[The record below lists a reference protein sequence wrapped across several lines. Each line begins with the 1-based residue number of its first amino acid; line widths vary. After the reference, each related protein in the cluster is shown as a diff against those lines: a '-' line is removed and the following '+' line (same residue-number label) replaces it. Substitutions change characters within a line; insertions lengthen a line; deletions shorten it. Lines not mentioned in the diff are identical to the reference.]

1 MILSMTGF
9 SKAEINRKGMK
20 VTVEIRSVNGRG
32 LDVNIRSP
40 RSLSDKEFEIKDR
53 VKKMLNRGSVNMNIY
68 TEADTTNKEFNINT
82 ELAKGVKAELDQFRK
97 DLKIK
102 ETVKLEHLFTFSN
115 FFIQK
120 EAEVDAELEWTLTK
134 DAISKGLKLLVE
146 MRKKEGSNIARDI
159 NKRIKNIHNILKSIE
174 DDEVD
179 RIPRER
185 EKIRQR
191 IAQVF
196 DNDEIDESRLQ
207 MEMVILADKLDISE
221 ECVRL
226 QSHIKVFYDTM
237 KERAS
242 NGPKLNFLLQE
253 MLRETNTIGSK
264 CNDANIAHK
273 VVNMKEELERIREQV
288 QNVE

>member
-20 VTVEIRSVNGRG
+20 VTVEIRTVNGRG
-32 LDVNIRSP
+32 LDVNMRSP
-40 RSLSDKEFEIKDR
+40 RSLADKEFEIRDR
-53 VKKMLNRGSVNMNIY
+53 VKKMLKRGSVNINIY
-68 TEADTTNKEFNINT
+68 TEADVTSKEFNINS
-82 ELAKGVKAELDQFRK
+82 ELAKGVKAELDQCRK

-102 ETVKLEHLFTFSN
+102 EAVRFEHVLQFSN
-115 FFIQK
+115 FFTQR
-120 EAEVDAELEWTLTK
+120 EAEVDPALEWTLTK
-134 DAISKGLKLLVE
+134 DAISKGLKILVD
-146 MRKKEGSNIARDI
+146 MRKKEGTNIARDM
-159 NKRIKNIHNILKSIE
+159 NARIGNIHKILKTIE
-174 DDEVD
+174 DDEID

-237 KERAS
+237 KDKES

-264 CNDANIAHK
+264 CNDATIAHK

>member
-20 VTVEIRSVNGRG
+20 VTVEIRTVNGRG
-32 LDVNIRSP
+32 LDVNMRSP
-40 RSLSDKEFEIKDR
+40 RSLADKEFEIRDR
-53 VKKMLNRGSVNMNIY
+53 VKKMLKRGSVNINIY
-68 TEADTTNKEFNINT
+68 TEADTTSKEFNINS
-82 ELAKGVKAELDQFRK
+82 ELAKGVKAELDQCRK

-102 ETVKLEHLFTFSN
+102 EAVKFEHVLQFSN
-115 FFIQK
+115 FFTQR
-120 EAEVDAELEWTLTK
+120 EAEVDPALEWTLTK
-134 DAISKGLKLLVE
+134 DAISKGLKLLVD
-146 MRKKEGSNIARDI
+146 MRKKEGQNIARDM
-159 NKRIKNIHNILKSIE
+159 NARIGNIHKILKTIE
-174 DDEVD
+174 DDEID

-237 KERAS
+237 KDKES

-264 CNDANIAHK
+264 CNDASIAHK

>member
-32 LDVNIRSP
+32 LDVNLRSP
-40 RSLSDKEFEIKDR
+40 RSLADKEFEIRDR
-53 VKKMLNRGSVNMNIY
+53 VKKMLKRGSVNINIY
-68 TEADTTNKEFNINT
+68 TEADTTSKEFNINS
-82 ELAKGVKAELDQFRK
+82 ELAKGIKAELDQCRK

-102 ETVKLEHLFTFSN
+102 ETVKLDHILQFSN
-115 FFIQK
+115 FFTQK
-120 EAEVDAELEWTLTK
+120 EAEVDPVLEWTLTK
-134 DAISKGLKLLVE
+134 DAISKGLKILVD
-146 MRKKEGSNIARDI
+146 MRKKEGTNIARDI
-159 NKRIKNIHNILKSIE
+159 NNRIKNIHNILKTIE
-174 DDEVD
+174 DDEID

-237 KERAS
+237 KDKES

>member
-32 LDVNIRSP
+32 LDVNLRSP
-40 RSLSDKEFEIKDR
+40 HSLSDKEFEIRDR
-53 VKKMLNRGSVNMNIY
+53 VKKMLKRGSVKINIY
-68 TEADTTNKEFNINT
+68 TEADSTSKEFNINT
-82 ELAKGVKAELDQFRK
+82 ELAKGVKAELDQCRK
-97 DLKIK
+97 SLKIK
-102 ETVKLEHLFTFSN
+102 ETVKFEHVLQFSN
-115 FFIQK
+115 FFTQR
-120 EAEVDAELEWTLTK
+120 EAEVDPALEWTLTK
-134 DAISKGLKLLVE
+134 DAISKGLKLLVD

-159 NKRIKNIHNILKSIE
+159 NKRIKNIHNILKTIE
-174 DDEVD
+174 DDEID

-226 QSHIKVFYDTM
+226 QSHIKVFYETM
-237 KERAS
+237 KERSS

-264 CNDANIAHK
+264 CNDASIAHK

>member
-32 LDVNIRSP
+32 LDVNLRSP
-40 RSLSDKEFEIKDR
+40 RSLADKEFEIRDR
-53 VKKMLNRGSVNMNIY
+53 VKKMLKRGSVNININ
-68 TEADTTNKEFNINT
+68 TEADTTSKEFNINS
-82 ELAKGVKAELDQFRK
+82 ELAKGIKAELDQCRK

-102 ETVKLEHLFTFSN
+102 ETVKLDHILQFSN
-115 FFIQK
+115 FFTQK
-120 EAEVDAELEWTLTK
+120 EAEVDPALEWTLTK
-134 DAISKGLKLLVE
+134 DAISKGLKILVD
-146 MRKKEGSNIARDI
+146 MRKKEGTNIARDI
-159 NKRIKNIHNILKSIE
+159 NNRIKNIHNILKTIE
-174 DDEVD
+174 DDEID

-237 KERAS
+237 KEKTS

>member
-32 LDVNIRSP
+32 LDVNLRSP
-40 RSLSDKEFEIKDR
+40 RSLADKEFEIRDR
-53 VKKMLNRGSVNMNIY
+53 VKKMLKRGSVNINIY
-68 TEADTTNKEFNINT
+68 TEADTTSKEFNINS
-82 ELAKGVKAELDQFRK
+82 ELAKGIKAELDQCRK

-102 ETVKLEHLFTFSN
+102 ETVKLDHILQFSN
-115 FFIQK
+115 FFTQK
-120 EAEVDAELEWTLTK
+120 EAEVDPALEWTLTK
-134 DAISKGLKLLVE
+134 DAISKGLKILVD
-146 MRKKEGSNIARDI
+146 MRKKEGTNIARDI
-159 NKRIKNIHNILKSIE
+159 NNRIKNIHNILKTIE
-174 DDEVD
+174 DDEID

-237 KERAS
+237 KEKTS

>member
-1 MILSMTGF
+1 MIFSMTGF

-32 LDVNIRSP
+32 LDVNLRSP
-40 RSLSDKEFEIKDR
+40 RSLSDKEFEIRDR
-53 VKKMLNRGSVNMNIY
+53 VKKMLKRGSVNINIH
-68 TEADTTNKEFNINT
+68 TEADTTSKEFNINS
-82 ELAKGVKAELDQFRK
+82 ELAKGVKSELDQCRK
-97 DLKIK
+97 ALKIK
-102 ETVKLEHLFTFSN
+102 ETVKFEHVLQFSN
-115 FFIQK
+115 FFTQR
-120 EAEVDAELEWTLTK
+120 EAEVDPALEWTLTK
-134 DAISKGLKLLVE
+134 DAISKGLKILVD

-159 NKRIKNIHNILKSIE
+159 NNRIKNIHNILKTIE
-174 DDEVD
+174 DDEID

-237 KERAS
+237 KDKDS

-264 CNDANIAHK
+264 CNDASIAHK

>member
-32 LDVNIRSP
+32 LDVNLRSP
-40 RSLSDKEFEIKDR
+40 RSLADKEFEIRDR
-53 VKKMLNRGSVNMNIY
+53 VKKMLKRGSVNMNIY
-68 TEADTTNKEFNINT
+68 TEAEETSKEFNINT
-82 ELAKGVKAELDQFRK
+82 ELAKGIKADLDKLRK

-102 ETVKLEHLFTFSN
+102 EAVKFENVLQFSN
-115 FFIQK
+115 FFTQR
-120 EAEVDAELEWTLTK
+120 EAEVDPELEWTLTK
-134 DAISKGLKLLVE
+134 DAISKGLKILVD
-146 MRKKEGSNIARDI
+146 MRKKEGQNISRDI
-159 NKRIKNIHNILKSIE
+159 NTRIANIHKILKTIE
-174 DDEVD
+174 DDEID

-226 QSHIKVFYDTM
+226 QSHIKVFYDTI
-237 KERAS
+237 KDKDS

-264 CNDANIAHK
+264 CNDASIAHK

>member
-32 LDVNIRSP
+32 LDVNLRSP
-40 RSLSDKEFEIKDR
+40 RSLADKEFEIRDR
-53 VKKMLNRGSVNMNIY
+53 VKKMLKRGSVNINIY
-68 TEADTTNKEFNINT
+68 TEADTTSKEFNINS
-82 ELAKGVKAELDQFRK
+82 ELAKGVKAELDQCRK

-102 ETVKLEHLFTFSN
+102 EAVRFEHVLQFSN
-115 FFIQK
+115 FFTQK
-120 EAEVDAELEWTLTK
+120 EAEVDAALEWTLTK
-134 DAISKGLKLLVE
+134 DAISKGLKILVD
-146 MRKKEGSNIARDI
+146 MRKKEGTNIARDM
-159 NKRIKNIHNILKSIE
+159 NARIGNIHKILKTIE
-174 DDEVD
+174 DDEID

-237 KERAS
+237 KDKES

>member
-32 LDVNIRSP
+32 LDVNMRSP
-40 RSLSDKEFEIKDR
+40 RSLADKEFEIRDR
-53 VKKMLNRGSVNMNIY
+53 VKKMLKRGSVNINIY
-68 TEADTTNKEFNINT
+68 TEADTTSKEFNINT
-82 ELAKGVKAELDQFRK
+82 ELVKGVKAELDQCRK

-102 ETVKLEHLFTFSN
+102 EAVKLEHVLQFSN
-115 FFIQK
+115 FFTQR
-120 EAEVDAELEWTLTK
+120 EAEVDAALEWTLTK
-134 DAISKGLKLLVE
+134 DAISKGLKTLVD
-146 MRKKEGSNIARDI
+146 MRKKEGSNIARDM
-159 NKRIKNIHNILKSIE
+159 NSRIGNIHKILKTIE
-174 DDEVD
+174 DDEID

-237 KERAS
+237 KDKES
-242 NGPKLNFLLQE
+242 KGPKLNFLLQE

>member
-20 VTVEIRSVNGRG
+20 VTVEIRTVNGRG
-32 LDVNIRSP
+32 LDVNMRSP
-40 RSLSDKEFEIKDR
+40 RSLADKEFEIRDR
-53 VKKMLNRGSVNMNIY
+53 VKKMLKRGSVNINIY
-68 TEADTTNKEFNINT
+68 TEADTTSKEFNINS
-82 ELAKGVKAELDQFRK
+82 ELAKGVKAELDQCRK

-102 ETVKLEHLFTFSN
+102 EAVRFEHVLQFSN
-115 FFIQK
+115 FFTQK
-120 EAEVDAELEWTLTK
+120 EAEVDAALEWTLTK
-134 DAISKGLKLLVE
+134 DAISKGLKILVD
-146 MRKKEGSNIARDI
+146 MRKKEGTNIARDM
-159 NKRIKNIHNILKSIE
+159 NARIGNIHKILKTIE
-174 DDEVD
+174 DDEID

-207 MEMVILADKLDISE
+207 MEMVILADQLDISE

-237 KERAS
+237 KDKES

>member
-20 VTVEIRSVNGRG
+20 ITVEIRSVNGRG
-32 LDVNIRSP
+32 LDVNLRSP
-40 RSLSDKEFEIKDR
+40 RSLSDKEFEIRDR
-53 VKKMLNRGSVNMNIY
+53 VKKMLKRGSVNINIY
-68 TEADTTNKEFNINT
+68 TEADTTTKEFNINS
-82 ELAKGVKAELDQFRK
+82 ELAKGVKAELDQCRK
-97 DLKIK
+97 ALKIK
-102 ETVKLEHLFTFSN
+102 EAVKFEHVLQFSN
-115 FFIQK
+115 FFTQR
-120 EAEVDAELEWTLTK
+120 EAEVDPALEWTLTK
-134 DAISKGLKLLVE
+134 DAISKGLKILVD
-146 MRKKEGSNIARDI
+146 MRKKEGQNIARDMNTRIGNI
-159 NKRIKNIHNILKSIE
+159 NKILKTIE
-174 DDEVD
+174 EDEID

-237 KERAS
+237 KDKDS

-264 CNDANIAHK
+264 CNDASIAHK

>member
-32 LDVNIRSP
+32 LDVNLRSP
-40 RSLSDKEFEIKDR
+40 RSLADKEFEVRDR
-53 VKKMLNRGSVNMNIY
+53 VKKMLKRGSVNINIY
-68 TEADTTNKEFNINT
+68 TEADVTSKEFNVNT
-82 ELAKGVKAELDQFRK
+82 ELAKGVKAELDQCRK
-97 DLKIK
+97 ELKIK
-102 ETVKLEHLFTFSN
+102 EAVRFEHVLQFSSFFT
-115 FFIQK
+115 QK
-120 EAEVDAELEWTLTK
+120 EAEVDPVLEWTLTK
-134 DAISKGLKLLVE
+134 DAISKGLKILVD
-146 MRKKEGSNIARDI
+146 MRKKEGANIARDI
-159 NKRIKNIHNILKSIE
+159 NTRIGNIHKILKTIE
-174 DDEVD
+174 DGEID

-237 KERAS
+237 KDKDS

-264 CNDANIAHK
+264 CNDAGITHK

>member
-1 MILSMTGF
+1 M
-9 SKAEINRKGMK
+9 
-20 VTVEIRSVNGRG
+20 
-32 LDVNIRSP
+32 
-40 RSLSDKEFEIKDR
+40 
-53 VKKMLNRGSVNMNIY
+53 
-68 TEADTTNKEFNINT
+68 
-82 ELAKGVKAELDQFRK
+82 
-97 DLKIK
+97 
-102 ETVKLEHLFTFSN
+102 KLEHLFTFSN

-226 QSHIKVFYDTM
+226 QSHIKVFYETM

-264 CNDANIAHK
+264 CNDATIAHK
-273 VVNMKEELERIREQV
+273 VVNIKEELERIREQV

>member
-32 LDVNIRSP
+32 LDVNLRSP
-40 RSLSDKEFEIKDR
+40 RSLSDKEFEIRDR
-53 VKKMLNRGSVNMNIY
+53 VKKMLKRGSVNINIH
-68 TEADTTNKEFNINT
+68 TEAETTTKEFNINS
-82 ELAKGVKAELDQFRK
+82 ELAKGVKAELDQCRK
-97 DLKIK
+97 NLKIK
-102 ETVKLEHLFTFSN
+102 EAVKFEHVLQFSN
-115 FFIQK
+115 FFTQR
-120 EAEVDAELEWTLTK
+120 EAEVDPALEWTLTK
-134 DAISKGLKLLVE
+134 DAISKGLKILVD
-146 MRKKEGSNIARDI
+146 MRKKEGTNIARDM
-159 NKRIKNIHNILKSIE
+159 NARIGNIHKILKTIE

-237 KERAS
+237 KDKVS

-264 CNDANIAHK
+264 CNDASIAHK